1 MPNSANPY
9 EFLKPADATPR
20 GNVTNQVTS
29 SLRDAIVRLDMPPG
43 ELIDKMAI
51 CKRIGVSRFPVSDA
65 LGRLQAEGL
74 VDIQP
79 QRGTSVSLIRIADVS
94 EFMLI
99 RKAIEAEA
107 VHALVLNKTPDL
119 QHHLDACLD
128 AQRTAAAENDRDK
141 FHQYD
146 CEFHELL
153 FAAMQFGKIKAIIDS
168 ARANVD
174 RARRLINSPRR
185 LALTV
190 SEHEAIYNAIVA
202 DKPDQAAAAMRQH
215 IEAVMKELLAFAA
228 REPQHFAD
236 GDYYAKN
243 HDIKD
248 TEEQ

>member
-1 MPNSANPY
+1 MPTSANPY
-9 EFLKPADATPR
+9 QFLKPAAATPR
-20 GNVTNQVTS
+20 GNVTNQVTQE
-29 SLRDAIVRLDMPPG
+29 LRDAIVRLDMPPG
-43 ELIDKMAI
+43 EVIDKTAI
-51 CKRIGVSRFPVSDA
+51 CARMGISRFPVSDA

-79 QRGTSVSLIRIADVS
+79 QRGTTVSLIRVADVS
-94 EFMLI
+94 EYMLI

-107 VHALVLNKTPDL
+107 VRALMLNKTPDL
-119 QHHLDACLD
+119 HQHLDDCLD
-128 AQRTAAAENDRDK
+128 AQRTAAAENNREK

-153 FAAMQFGKIKAIIDS
+153 FAALQFGKIKSIINS

-190 SEHEAIYNAIVA
+190 SEHEVIYNAIIA
-202 DKPDQAAAAMRQH
+202 DQPDKAAAAMRAH
-215 IEAVMKELLAFAA
+215 IEAVMTELLAFAA

-236 GDYYAKN
+236 GDHYAN
-243 HDIKD
+243 N
-248 TEEQ
+248 TETDGA

>member
-1 MPNSANPY
+1 MSTPANPY
-9 EFLKPADATPR
+9 QFLETAAATPR
-20 GNVTNQVTS
+20 GNVTNQVTE
-29 SLRDAIVRLDMPPG
+29 SLRQAIVRLEMPPG
-43 ELIDKMAI
+43 EIIDKSAI
-51 CKRIGVSRFPVSDA
+51 CTRMGVSRFPVSDA

-79 QRGTSVSLIRIADVS
+79 QRGTTVSLIRVADVS
-94 EFMLI
+94 EYMLI

-119 QHHLDACLD
+119 QQHLEDCLA
-128 AQRTAAAENDRDK
+128 AQRKAAAQNDRET

-153 FAAMQFGKIKAIIDS
+153 FAAMQFSKIKNIINS

-190 SEHEAIYNAIVA
+190 SEHETIYQAITA
-202 DKPDQAAAAMRQH
+202 DQPDQAAAAMRQH
-215 IEAVMKELLAFAA
+215 IEAVMTELLAFAA

-236 GDYYAKN
+236 GDYYATN
-243 HDIKD
+243 RNSKD
-248 TEEQ
+248 S